1 MMNGNDNLLC
11 DGQQSDKQMTLTSN
25 RKKKYRGNRKEQH
38 ARQRL
43 RKRELNEA
51 TTAPR
56 MDTVIETPLTMMNT
70 EATDEPFDSII
81 APVEEITQVSS
92 P

>member
-1 MMNGNDNLLC
+1 MNGNDDLLR
-11 DGQQSDKQMTLTSN
+11 DGQQFDQAMMSTSH
-25 RKKKYRGNRKEQH
+25 RKKKCRGNRKEQH

-56 MDTVIETPLTMMNT
+56 TDTAIETQSMM
-70 EATDEPFDSII
+70 DEPFDSMIG
-81 APVEEITQVSS
+81 PDEGVSQV
-92 P
+92 